1 MNAPHS
7 EMTMLRVLTCGS
19 VDDGKSTLVGRLL
32 YDTGN
37 VHDDQIVTLTS
48 DSKRY
53 GTNGEDLD
61 LALLV
66 DGLSE
71 EREQGITIDVA
82 YRFMSTDARKFIIA
96 DTPGHE
102 EYTRNM
108 ATGASNAQLAI
119 LLVDASKGLTEQTL
133 RHACIS
139 SLLGIKKVV
148 LTVNKI
154 DTVDFDQAVFDQIT
168 QEYEV
173 YSKQL
178 NFVEAVAI
186 PVSARLGDNVVT
198 RSERMPWYPGPTLLE
213 FLEGVSVDVE
223 QSQKPFRFP
232 VQIVCR
238 PDMHFRGFAGQ
249 VASGTIK
256 AGDRVRIAKSGV
268 LSTVKEIVTM
278 DGPLQEAREGQ
289 AVTIVLSD
297 QVDVSR
303 GNILAPPDDGPMVAD
318 QFQAHVIWFD
328 DQPLLPGRQYILRT
342 ECDAVTAT
350 VSTLKYKIEIPSL
363 NHAAATTLSKN
374 EFGVC
379 NFSLLAKIAFDSYE
393 QNRKTGAFIL
403 IDQFSN
409 RTVGAGMIDFQLRRA
424 ENIHWQKLDISRSS
438 RAQLMGHKPAV
449 VWLTGLSGSGKSTI
463 ANQLERLLHSQGKHT
478 ILLDGDNVR
487 SGLNRDLGFT
497 EADRVENI
505 RRVAEVAKLMTDAGL
520 IVIVAFISPFKSE
533 RELARDLMEPGEFVE
548 VFIDTP
554 LDECIRRDP
563 KGLYKK
569 ALAGEIFNFTGM
581 DSVYEPPE
589 HPQIHA
595 KTVEQRADSIAVE
608 ISQYLD
614 DKVLNVTMSNR
625 GQQID

>member
-1 MNAPHS
+1 MNDQRS
-7 EMTMLRVLTCGS
+7 EMTLLRLLTCGS

-37 VHDDQIVTLTS
+37 VHDDQLATLKS
-48 DSKRY
+48 DSQRY
-53 GTNGEDLD
+53 GTNGGDLD
-61 LALLV
+61 VALLV

-82 YRFMSTDARKFIIA
+82 YRFLSTDKRKFIIA

-119 LLVDASKGLTEQTL
+119 LLVDARNGLTAQTL
-133 RHACIS
+133 RHACIT
-139 SLLGIKKVV
+139 SLLGIKNVV
-148 LTVNKI
+148 LAINKI
-154 DTVDFDQAVFDQIT
+154 DAVNFDEEIFERIA
-168 QEYEV
+168 QEYAAF
-173 YSKQL
+173 SKRL
-178 NFVEAVAI
+178 NFSEVVTI
-186 PVSARLGDNVVT
+186 PVSARDGDNVVMP
-198 RSERMPWYPGPTLLE
+198 SERMPWYSGPTLLE
-213 FLEGVSVDVE
+213 HLESVSIDNAQLE
-223 QSQKPFRFP
+223 MPFRFP
-232 VQIVCR
+232 VQLVCR
-238 PDMHFRGFAGQ
+238 PNMHFRGFAGQ
-249 VASGTIK
+249 IASGTIR
-256 AGDRVRIAKSGV
+256 AGEAVRIAKSGM
-268 LSTVKEIVTM
+268 LSTVQEIVTM
-278 DGPLQEAREGQ
+278 DGVLQEAREGQ
-289 AVTIVLSD
+289 AVTLVLSD

-303 GNILAPPDDGPMVAD
+303 GNMLSHPDDCPTVAD

-328 DQPLLPGRQYILRT
+328 DQPMLPGRHYILQT
-342 ECDAVTAT
+342 ECDAITAT
-350 VSTLKYKIEIPSL
+350 VSTLKYRIDIPSL
-363 NHAAATTLSKN
+363 THAASTILSKN

-379 NFSLLAKIAFDSYE
+379 NFSLRAKIAFDSY
-393 QNRKTGAFIL
+393 QKNRKTGAFIL

-463 ANQLERLLHSQGKHT
+463 ANQLERLLHVQGKHT

-487 SGLNRDLGFT
+487 TGLNRDLGFT
-497 EADRVENI
+497 EADRVENV

-520 IVIVAFISPFKSE
+520 IVIVAFISPFRSE
-533 RELARDLMEPGEFVE
+533 RQLARDLMEPGEFVE

-569 ALAGEIFNFTGM
+569 ALAGEILNFTGV

-589 HPQIHA
+589 HPQIHVN
-595 KTVEQRADSIAVE
+595 TVEQRADYIALE
-608 ISQYLD
+608 ISQYLND
-614 DKVLNVTMSNR
+614 NVLHV
-625 GQQID
+625 

>member
-1 MNAPHS
+1 MNDQRS
-7 EMTMLRVLTCGS
+7 DMTLLRLLTCGS

-37 VHDDQIVTLTS
+37 VHDDQLATLKS
-48 DSKRY
+48 DSQRY
-53 GTNGEDLD
+53 GTNGKDLD
-61 LALLV
+61 VALLV

-82 YRFMSTDARKFIIA
+82 YRFLSTDKRKFIIA

-108 ATGASNAQLAI
+108 ATGASNAHLAI
-119 LLVDASKGLTEQTL
+119 LLVDARKGLTTQTL
-133 RHACIS
+133 RHACIT
-139 SLLGIKKVV
+139 SLLGIKNVV
-148 LTVNKI
+148 LTINKMDAVN
-154 DTVDFDQAVFDQIT
+154 FDEAIFERIA
-168 QEYEV
+168 QEYAAF
-173 YSKQL
+173 SKQL
-178 NFVEAVAI
+178 NFSEVVTI
-186 PVSARLGDNVVT
+186 PVSARDGDNVVMT
-198 RSERMPWYPGPTLLE
+198 SERMPWYSGLTLLE
-213 FLEGVSVDVE
+213 HLESVSIDNE
-223 QSQKPFRFP
+223 QLEKPFRFP
-232 VQIVCR
+232 VQLVCR
-238 PDMHFRGFAGQ
+238 PNMHFRGFAGQ
-249 VASGTIK
+249 IASGTIR
-256 AGDRVRIAKSGV
+256 AGETVRIAKSGMQ
-268 LSTVKEIVTM
+268 STVKEIVTM
-278 DGPLQEAREGQ
+278 DGVLQEAREGQ
-289 AVTIVLSD
+289 AVTLVLSD

-303 GNILAPPDDGPMVAD
+303 GNMLSHPDDCPTVAD

-328 DQPLLPGRQYILRT
+328 EHPMLPGRHYILQT
-342 ECDAVTAT
+342 ECDAITAT
-350 VSTLKYKIEIPSL
+350 VSTLKYKIDIPSL
-363 NHAAATTLSKN
+363 TRAASATLSKN

-379 NFSLLAKIAFDSYE
+379 NFSLRAKIAFDSY
-393 QNRKTGAFIL
+393 QKNRKTGAFIL

-463 ANQLERLLHSQGKHT
+463 ANQLERLLHAQGKHT

-487 SGLNRDLGFT
+487 TGLNRDLGFT
-497 EADRVENI
+497 EADRVENV

-533 RELARDLMEPGEFVE
+533 RQLARDLMEPGEFVE

-569 ALAGEIFNFTGM
+569 ALAGEILNFTGV

-589 HPQIHA
+589 HPQIHVN
-595 KTVEQRADSIAVE
+595 TVEQRADYIALE
-608 ISQYLD
+608 ISQYLND
-614 DKVLNVTMSNR
+614 NVLHV
-625 GQQID
+625 

>member
-1 MNAPHS
+1 
-7 EMTMLRVLTCGS
+7 

-37 VHDDQIVTLTS
+37 IHDDQIATLKS
-48 DSKRY
+48 DSERY
-53 GTNGEDLD
+53 GTNGSDLD
-61 LALLV
+61 VALLV

-82 YRFMSTDARKFIIA
+82 YRFMSTDKRKFIIA

-119 LLVDASKGLTEQTL
+119 LLVDARKGLTDQTL

-139 SLLGIKKVV
+139 SLLGIKNVI
-148 LTVNKI
+148 LTINKI
-154 DTVDFDQAVFDQIT
+154 DAVDFDQDIFDQIT
-168 QEYEV
+168 QEYAAL
-173 YSKQL
+173 SRQL
-178 NFVEAVAI
+178 NFNEVVAI
-186 PVSARLGDNVVT
+186 PVSARHGDNVVI
-198 RSERMPWYPGPTLLE
+198 RSERMPWYSGPTLLDH
-213 FLEGVSVDVE
+213 LDGVSIDSE
-223 QSQKPFRFP
+223 QLKKPFRFP
-232 VQIVCR
+232 VQLVSR
-238 PDMHFRGFAGQ
+238 PDMNFRGFAGQ
-249 VASGTIK
+249 IASGTIR
-256 AGDRVRIAKSGV
+256 AGDTVRIAKSGM

-278 DGPLQEAREGQ
+278 DGMLQEAREGQ

-303 GNILAPPDDGPMVAD
+303 GNMLSHPDDCPTVAD

-328 DQPLLPGRQYILRT
+328 DHPMLPGRHYILRT

-350 VSTLKYKIEIPSL
+350 VSTLKYKIDIPSL
-363 NHAAATTLSKN
+363 THAASTTLNKN

-379 NFSLLAKIAFDSYE
+379 NFSLRAKIAFDSYQ

-424 ENIHWQKLDISRSS
+424 ENIHCQKLDVSRSS
-438 RAQLMGHKPAV
+438 RAQLMGQKSAV

-463 ANQLERLLHSQGKHT
+463 ANHLEKLLHAQSKHT
-478 ILLDGDNVR
+478 ILLDGDNIR

-554 LDECIRRDP
+554 IEECIRRDP

-569 ALAGEIFNFTGM
+569 ALVGEILNFTGV
-581 DSVYEPPE
+581 SSEYEPPE
-589 HPQIHA
+589 HPQIHVN
-595 KTVEQRADSIAVE
+595 TVDQAAESIALQ

-614 DKVLNVTMSNR
+614 DNILFV
-625 GQQID
+625 

>member
-1 MNAPHS
+1 MNDQCS
-7 EMTMLRVLTCGS
+7 EMTLLRILTCGS

-37 VHDDQIVTLTS
+37 VYDDQLATLKS
-48 DSKRY
+48 DSQRY
-53 GTNGEDLD
+53 GTNGGDLD
-61 LALLV
+61 VALLV

-82 YRFMSTDARKFIIA
+82 YRFLSTDKRKFIIA

-119 LLVDASKGLTEQTL
+119 LLVDARKGLTSQTL
-133 RHACIS
+133 RHACIT
-139 SLLGIKKVV
+139 SLLGIKNVA
-148 LTVNKI
+148 LAINKI
-154 DTVDFDQAVFDQIT
+154 DAVNFDEEIFERIA
-168 QEYEV
+168 QEFAAF
-173 YSKQL
+173 SKQL
-178 NFVEAVAI
+178 NFSEVVSI
-186 PVSARLGDNVVT
+186 PVSALDGDNVVMP
-198 RSERMPWYPGPTLLE
+198 SERTPWYSGLTLLE
-213 FLEGVSVDVE
+213 HLESVSID
-223 QSQKPFRFP
+223 SQQLEKPFRFP
-232 VQIVCR
+232 VQLVCR
-238 PDMHFRGFAGQ
+238 PSMNFRGFAGQ
-249 VASGTIK
+249 IASGTIR
-256 AGDRVRIAKSGV
+256 AGETVRIAKSGM

-278 DGPLQEAREGQ
+278 DGVRQEAREGQ
-289 AVTIVLSD
+289 AVTLVLSD

-303 GNILAPPDDGPMVAD
+303 GNMLSHPDDCPTVAD

-328 DQPLLPGRQYILRT
+328 DHPMLPGRHYILKT

-350 VSTLKYKIEIPSL
+350 VSTLKYKIDIPSL
-363 NHAAATTLSKN
+363 AHAASTTLIKN

-379 NFSLLAKIAFDSYE
+379 NFSLRAKIAFDSY
-393 QNRKTGAFIL
+393 QNNRKTGAFIL

-424 ENIHWQKLDISRSS
+424 ENIYWQKLDISRSA
-438 RAQLMGHKPAV
+438 RAQLKGHKPAV

-463 ANQLERLLHSQGKHT
+463 ANQLERLLHAQGKHT

-487 SGLNRDLGFT
+487 TGLNRDLGFT
-497 EADRVENI
+497 EADRVENV

-533 RELARDLMEPGEFVE
+533 RQLARDLMEPGEFVE

-569 ALAGEIFNFTGM
+569 ALAGEILNFTGV

-589 HPQIHA
+589 HPQIHVN
-595 KTVEQRADSIAVE
+595 TVEQRADYIALE
-608 ISQYLD
+608 ISRYLND
-614 DKVLNVTMSNR
+614 NVLEV
-625 GQQID
+625 